1 MAKELI
7 VYFSRK
13 GNNYVNGSIR
23 NLPVGNT
30 ELAAN
35 MIQQITCADMFKIEP
50 VIEYDTD
57 YNICTEEA
65 HRDKRF
71 NSRPE
76 FKNAPMDI
84 GKYDT
89 IYLGYPNYW
98 GTMPMH
104 VWTFLEKYDF
114 AGKTIKS
121 FCTHEG
127 SGLGSSERD
136 IQNLCPGAKVERGI
150 AIRGGEVSKT
160 KSSIEK
166 WLQAI

>member
-23 NLPVGNT
+23 DLSVGNT
-30 ELAAN
+30 EVAAK
-35 MIQQITCADMFKIEP
+35 ILQELTGADIYQIEP
-50 VIEYDTD
+50 VIEYDVD

-65 HRDKRF
+65 KGDKKA
-71 NSRPE
+71 NARPE
-76 FKNAPMDI
+76 FKNPPNTI
-84 GKYDT
+84 ELYDL
-89 IYLGYPNYW
+89 IYLMFPNYW

-114 AGKTIKS
+114 TGKTIKP

-127 SGLGSSERD
+127 SRMGSSESD
-136 IQNLCPGAKVERGI
+136 IRKLCPAAKVKKGL
-150 AIRGGEVSKT
+150 AVHGGSVGMSKAE
-160 KSSIEK
+160 IEQ
-166 WLQAI
+166 WISD